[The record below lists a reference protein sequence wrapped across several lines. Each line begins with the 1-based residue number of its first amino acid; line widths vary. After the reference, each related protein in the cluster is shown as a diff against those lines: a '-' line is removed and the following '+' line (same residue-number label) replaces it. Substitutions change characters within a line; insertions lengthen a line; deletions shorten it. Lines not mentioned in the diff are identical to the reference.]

1 MIDYGTE
8 AEHLAD
14 IEDYDFEEAY
24 EDWERCYTFNAKARC
39 FSEPYDDWE
48 KKLYLDAKARCFS
61 ESDIGKFVIIQ
72 DSRRKKNI
80 MPTMFL
86 VDRHKTKRMWW
97 SPSSFLAMVFNKE
110 SAAKYQAK
118 KYKYNN
124 ARVKKIT
131 RAMCG
136 SIEYFEDNFGE

>member
-14 IEDYDFEEAY
+14 IDDYDLEEPY
-24 EDWERCYTFNAKARC
+24 EDWERSYTF
-39 FSEPYDDWE
+39 
-48 KKLYLDAKARCFS
+48 DAKARYFS

-72 DSRRKKNI
+72 NSRRKKNI

-97 SPSSFLAMVFNKE
+97 SPSSFLAMVFDKE

-118 KYKYNN
+118 RYKYNN

-131 RAMCG
+131 PAMCNF
-136 SIEYFEDNFGE
+136 EYFIDNYDR